1 MFFFFIFPI
10 TLKNQFT
17 VLILKLWVVSLYIF
31 SGGGGGVAVHRLWV
45 VFICLSGLFF
55 SIGKYFLE
63 VMLLLLFRLVFFI
76 GFFFEGSVCLEEGD

>member
-1 MFFFFIFPI
+1 M
-10 TLKNQFT
+10 
-17 VLILKLWVVSLYIF
+17 
-31 SGGGGGVAVHRLWV
+31 AVHRLWV

-63 VMLLLLFRLVFFI
+63 VMLLLLLFGLVFFI